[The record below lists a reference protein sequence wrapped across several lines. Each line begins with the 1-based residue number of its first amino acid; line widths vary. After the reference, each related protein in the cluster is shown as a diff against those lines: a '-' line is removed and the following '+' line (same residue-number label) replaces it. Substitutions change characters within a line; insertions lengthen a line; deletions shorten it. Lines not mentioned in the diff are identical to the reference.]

1 MYMAEPSFGANNRS
15 SYWPRGKLL
24 GGSSS
29 INAMV
34 HVRGNPQDF
43 DDWQKAGN
51 PGWSYNDLLPY
62 LNVWKLGNMATTN
75 IGVVEDH

>member
-1 MYMAEPSFGANNRS
+1 MAEPSSGANNRS

-62 LNVWKLGNMATTN
+62 FKRMETWQDSDDQYRGSGAA
-75 IGVVEDH
+75 H